1 VKEDIHLQL
10 ELRDDAGE
18 VVKELLGFDVVLR
31 VGEDGKYSHFELVN
45 YDDGQE
51 IVAVVDL

>member
-1 VKEDIHLQL
+1 MKEDIHLQL

-31 VGEDGKYSHFELVN
+31 VGEDGKYLSLIH
-45 YDDGQE
+45 
-51 IVAVVDL
+51 I

>member
-1 VKEDIHLQL
+1 MKEDIHLQL

-45 YDDGQE
+45 YDDGQD

>member
-1 VKEDIHLQL
+1 MKEDMYLQV
-10 ELRDDAGE
+10 ELRGEAGE

-31 VGEDGKYSHFELVN
+31 VDEDGKYSHFELVN